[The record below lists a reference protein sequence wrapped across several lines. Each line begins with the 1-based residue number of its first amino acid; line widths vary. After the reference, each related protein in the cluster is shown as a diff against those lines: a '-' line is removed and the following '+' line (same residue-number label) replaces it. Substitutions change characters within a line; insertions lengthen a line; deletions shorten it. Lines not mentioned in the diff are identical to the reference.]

1 MDQDSRKRNRKM
13 WPSLTKKQTKK
24 KKQVE
29 ELRQAKAAEFTAF
42 SECSNAE
49 EYIDNGLFKAS
60 WSTKLCDLP
69 DDRNCLWT
77 NPFLICN
84 SQVLQ
89 WK

>member
-1 MDQDSRKRNRKM
+1 MSRKDRVYKGQDYGSRQQK
-13 WPSLTKKQTKK
+13 KKQKNVTFSDK

-60 WSTKLCDLP
+60 WST
-69 DDRNCLWT
+69 
-77 NPFLICN
+77 
-84 SQVLQ
+84 
-89 WK
+89 

>member
-1 MDQDSRKRNRKM
+1 MDQDSRKRNRKI
-13 WPSLTKKQTKK
+13 WPSLTKTKK
-24 KKQVE
+24 QKQVE

-60 WSTKLCDLP
+60 WSTK
-69 DDRNCLWT
+69 T
-77 NPFLICN
+77 YLITEIV
-84 SQVLQ
+84 SEQIPSLFVTHKVLQ